1 MAGADLSNVIRF
13 PLERIRGLS
22 LDLLREVAPDLRE
35 VLLAADSCGL
45 DNPRRDLSDIV
56 DARTAE
62 YILNEAPQQPGAAR
76 TQMLDAMASRVIE
89 AAAASCRAVQAAHR
103 AAAAM
108 RQSLEAARRIGQGW
122 EEELE
127 QRSSELTLAWAASLV
142 EAYERCEEAEGV
154 VRATGL
160 ARRGE
165 PWTPVDR
172 AGLGEWL
179 AEAGLRRS
187 M

>member
-1 MAGADLSNVIRF
+1 MHAADLSNVIRF

-22 LDLLREVAPDLRE
+22 IDLLREIAPDVRE
-35 VLLAADSCGL
+35 VLLAADSYGL
-45 DNPRRDLSDIV
+45 DNPRHDLSDIV

-62 YILNEAPQQPGAAR
+62 YILNEASRQPGAAR
-76 TQMLDAMASRVIE
+76 TRMLDAMASQVIE
-89 AAAASCRAVQAAHR
+89 AAATACRAAQAAHR
-103 AAAAM
+103 AASVM
-108 RQSLEAARRIGQGW
+108 RQSLEAARRADQGW

-165 PWTPVDR
+165 PWVPVDR
-172 AGLGEWL
+172 AGLGDWL
-179 AEAGLRRS
+179 AEAGSRRS